1 MNVANIKKNSLKKSF
16 IKLNFRT
23 IFDFK
28 NRLKKQIQKENI
40 LNADGELVNFIVK
53 EISIPLNKLLIIQ
66 KNNHSKINTKFPI
79 ELDINKLLNERI
91 INYKSYIDSQ
101 NLQDINNHFDNKD
114 TKIESIDKILI
125 NNELIKILKNN
136 NFVEEVIK
144 KSQFEKNIFDIF
156 DINENKSIIH
166 LIEELE
172 LKSLGCISSLYHIY
186 ISFLKIVINNSP
198 LNKESSIDTIN
209 KLKSKLLNLIKKRH
223 KEIKSLDEMVE
234 VIIPISEYIVN
245 DNEIQNDINEILN
258 SYNNCDNFEL
268 KKLAGLYFI
277 QAYLYKL
284 NNNNEKL
291 LEITEEIKKRN
302 ILFDTEKNNSLLMK
316 TIINYWNYLVKSI
329 NEQKKIVEKGEE
341 NILINVGEFEKIFTS
356 IISKL
361 NLLSTNNTF
370 KSILDNISLEVHYI
384 YGIFLYYNKLF
395 NQSEIILKTIVER
408 TDFYNISDNCQ
419 YFLSLINEKYVKEEE
434 IIKSPDQIK
443 KNIFLCL
450 SEIYDYQSSYRNSF
464 NCAYKALMLEPE
476 NNNKF
481 LLRNEQILET
491 YSNLYF
497 IKHLKYSYLFNK
509 GYKKL
514 YTREEFG
521 LLIYLLNY
529 SFLKKKNYILSEKII
544 YKIESINT
552 KMNFLTEDDKIK
564 FYFTAGR
571 IFTFLGT
578 YEKAINY
585 YLKIKE
591 IKESTEEDNILL
603 NIIISEISLKTNF
616 NNYLSNLLTLGNSI
630 IVKKT
635 FDNTYNNV
643 LQKLNSLQETIKSEN
658 LQRKIDSLANNN
670 I

>member
-1 MNVANIKKNSLKKSF
+1 MKVVNIKKISLNKSF
-16 IKLNFRT
+16 IKSNFRT

-40 LNADGELVNFIVK
+40 FDADGELVNFISK

-66 KNNHSKINTKFPI
+66 KNNHSIINSKYPF

-91 INYKSYIDSQ
+91 INYKSFIDNQS
-101 NLQDINNHFDNKD
+101 LQDINNFDNKD
-114 TKIESIDKILI
+114 TKKESLDKILI

-144 KSQFEKNIFDIF
+144 KSQFEKKIIDIF

-198 LNKESSIDTIN
+198 LNKESSIDIIN
-209 KLKSKLLNLIKKRH
+209 KLKSKLFNLIKKRH
-223 KEIKSLDEMVE
+223 KEIKSFDEMIE
-234 VIIPISEYIVN
+234 VIIPISEHLLN

-258 SYNNCDNFEL
+258 SYNNCDYSEL
-268 KKLAGLYFI
+268 RKLTGLYFI

-291 LEITEEIKKRN
+291 LEITEEIKDRN
-302 ILFDTEKNNSLLMK
+302 ISFDTEKNNFQLMK

-329 NEQKKIVEKGEE
+329 NERKKRVEKGEE
-341 NILINVGEFEKIFTS
+341 NILINIGEFEKIFTS

-361 NLLSTNNTF
+361 NLLSANNTF
-370 KSILDNISLEVHYI
+370 KSILDNLSLEVHYI
-384 YGIFLYYNKLF
+384 YGIFLYHKKLF
-395 NQSEIILKTIVER
+395 NQSEFFLKTIVER
-408 TDFYNISDNCQ
+408 PDFYNISDNCQ
-419 YFLSLINEKYVKEEE
+419 YFLSLIIENYLKEEE
-434 IIKSPDQIK
+434 IIKTPDQIK
-443 KNIFLCL
+443 KNILLCL

-514 YTREEFG
+514 YSREEFG

-529 SFLKKKNYILSEKII
+529 SFLKKKNYILAEKII
-544 YKIESINT
+544 YKIESIDT
-552 KMNFLTEDDKIK
+552 KMNFFSEDDKIK

-643 LQKLNSLQETIKSEN
+643 LHKLNSLQETIKSEK